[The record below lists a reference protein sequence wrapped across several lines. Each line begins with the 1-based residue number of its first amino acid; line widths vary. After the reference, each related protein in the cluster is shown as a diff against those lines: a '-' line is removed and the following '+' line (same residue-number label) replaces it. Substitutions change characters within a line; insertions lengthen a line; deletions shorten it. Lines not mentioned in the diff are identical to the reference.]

1 MEKLHLKFLKW
12 TLRVHKKCSNLAC
25 YGDSGRYPL
34 AVKLSKQFVSYY
46 NRLDSLNAADDP
58 SLVRHA
64 FVEQGLRKLSWYQS
78 TKTLLKLAGHDS
90 EHLANPLAVRSELQG
105 YFNRNWDR
113 ARGKSKKL
121 TYYNQVKKCPSIGLE
136 PFLSLSDI
144 KERQCLMRL
153 RSSSHRLNC
162 KTARY
167 ITEKDLNKHQW
178 THLWTKRC
186 QFCTTEETLEHLPIY
201 HLVISLRRTNIM
213 S

>member
-78 TKTLLKLAGHDS
+78 TKTLLELAGHNS
-90 EHLANPLAVRSELQG
+90 EYLAKPLAVHSELQS
-105 YFNRNWDR
+105 YFDRNWEKREAR
-113 ARGKSKKL
+113 ARNWRITLLQPDKR
-121 TYYNQVKKCPSIGLE
+121 E
-136 PFLSLSDI
+136 PINWLGAI
-144 KERQCLMRL
+144 R
-153 RSSSHRLNC
+153 
-162 KTARY
+162 
-167 ITEKDLNKHQW
+167 
-178 THLWTKRC
+178 
-186 QFCTTEETLEHLPIY
+186 
-201 HLVISLRRTNIM
+201 
-213 S
+213 